1 MEERID
7 GAALF
12 RETPEGFSLRDVVV
26 RLARPDERVRWDALV
41 EAHHYLGFKRFAGR
55 GLRYVI
61 EWAGQWIALAG
72 WQSCALKSRHR
83 DLWVGWKGA
92 VRWRRLHL
100 IANNSRFVVLGGKG
114 VFPRLGSFAMAAM
127 LRRLS
132 ADWQEQYGHPILLAE
147 TFVDPARFE
156 GTVYAA
162 GNWRYL
168 GLTRGF
174 ARHNGR
180 YTDAHGRPKEF
191 YIYPLRRDACRR
203 LRDPAPLPAG
213 WEPKDAA
220 GQAPGEMR
228 SLYEELAGIPDFR
241 RRQGRKHTVASVLA
255 VYILARLANMR
266 GPVAAAEYAQKLS
279 QQELEAIGAWKN
291 PKTGLYVPVSKSTL
305 HRVIASLDPEE
316 VEAALQR
323 FTTPRLQLARAIAI
337 DGKRIRGANRNGD
350 GHFETATLVEHATR
364 MPVATLNYHDDGGEI
379 AAVRTLLEQV
389 PVEGRVITL
398 DALHTTRDTAR
409 AIVETHRADYL
420 MSVKDNAPET
430 RKALETVD
438 WERAASGRFEE
449 KIDKAHGRIE
459 QRRIEVLTPL
469 PRLINYP
476 HVAQIFRVTRERTDA
491 RHNGTAETSIE
502 HAYGITSAPAERAS
516 PEQLL
521 AWNRGH
527 WSVEVNHHIRDQTFA
542 EDACLARA
550 GFAPANNAICTNLA
564 LAIIIHK
571 TPFESFATATRHF
584 ALQRRDALTALLL
597 P

>member
-1 MEERID
+1 MTSPWPQALSAVASSERCSVRTQRA
-7 GAALF
+7 AAL
-12 RETPEGFSLRDVVV
+12 R
-26 RLARPDERVRWDALV
+26 RP
-41 EAHHYLGFKRFAGR
+41 
-55 GLRYVI
+55 
-61 EWAGQWIALAG
+61 
-72 WQSCALKSRHR
+72 
-83 DLWVGWKGA
+83 
-92 VRWRRLHL
+92 
-100 IANNSRFVVLGGKG
+100 
-114 VFPRLGSFAMAAM
+114 
-127 LRRLS
+127 
-132 ADWQEQYGHPILLAE
+132 
-147 TFVDPARFE
+147 
-156 GTVYAA
+156 
-162 GNWRYL
+162 
-168 GLTRGF
+168 
-174 ARHNGR
+174 
-180 YTDAHGRPKEF
+180 AHGELEEGIGAQRVAVASIF
-191 YIYPLRRDACRR
+191 ISARDREHAEA
-203 LRDPAPLPAG
+203 LH
-213 WEPKDAA
+213 
-220 GQAPGEMR
+220 
-228 SLYEELAGIPDFR
+228 
-241 RRQGRKHTVASVLA
+241 RRQRVHHPFRIA
-255 VYILARLANMR
+255 
-266 GPVAAAEYAQKLS
+266 P
-279 QQELEAIGAWKN
+279 
-291 PKTGLYVPVSKSTL
+291 
-305 HRVIASLDPEE
+305 VIASLDPEE

-323 FTTPRLQLARAIAI
+323 YTTPRLQLARAIAI

-449 KIDKAHGRIE
+449 KIEKAHGRIE

-476 HVAQIFRVTRERTDA
+476 HVAQMFRVTRERTDA
-491 RHNGTAETSIE
+491 RRNGTGETSIE

-550 GFAPANNAICTNLA
+550 GFAPANNSTCTNLA
-564 LAIIIHK
+564 LAITIHK